1 VWLGVLVEGILN
13 QPWVVG
19 GCRFR
24 VLDDRLGGRV
34 WHVPGAGVGADL
46 GDLGA
51 GMTTGGDGQSV
62 APDREL
68 VGEKPLA
75 PCLPE
80 QPQPF
85 HRPPRVRFRP
95 GPGWRY
101 TRYIGDC
108 LVPSRP
114 RKRHRHP
121 RGARGRALR
130 AQGQRIW
137 CLCLLSA
144 TGPPAV
150 APTVAPPATWPL
162 QTSSCR
168 YGPTLQGRHSQA
180 RVWPAPQ
187 IRPATLRRGSGIQL
201 HFEIGRLCASAPTT
215 VELESHRQGPCPQC
229 HPGSCAGR
237 RLPVR

>member
-1 VWLGVLVEGILN
+1 MWLGVLVEGILN

-168 YGPTLQGRHSQA
+168 YGPTLQGDIRKPVSGRPRRSA
-180 RVWPAPQ
+180 RPPFVGGRGFSCISRLADSVLPRR
-187 IRPATLRRGSGIQL
+187 RPWSSRATARARARSVTRVLVQDD
-201 HFEIGRLCASAPTT
+201 ASP
-215 VELESHRQGPCPQC
+215 
-229 HPGSCAGR
+229 
-237 RLPVR
+237 